1 MREESILPSPPC
13 DVFLCLSLAFLATP
27 KAIKHAQKFLCG
39 MEEAARKL
47 GVRGQRR
54 LFAQKLGQNGKR
66 KRPFVARERGR
77 ESRLKGSLLSQSP
90 VNVALPVIKWD
101 I

>member
-1 MREESILPSPPC
+1 
-13 DVFLCLSLAFLATP
+13 
-27 KAIKHAQKFLCG
+27 

-66 KRPFVARERGR
+66 KRPFVARGGEKEGVEAEG
-77 ESRLKGSLLSQSP
+77 ESAVTIASECGIAGDKMGYLILGNFGHFSTT
-90 VNVALPVIKWD
+90 
-101 I
+101 

>member
-1 MREESILPSPPC
+1 
-13 DVFLCLSLAFLATP
+13 
-27 KAIKHAQKFLCG
+27 

-66 KRPFVARERGR
+66 KRPFVAREREGFEAEG
-77 ESRLKGSLLSQSP
+77 ESAVTIASECGIAGDKMGYLILGNFGHFSTT
-90 VNVALPVIKWD
+90 
-101 I
+101 